1 MKKKLTRMLAV
12 VLIAM
17 MLIPTLAT
25 FAVSAEGETEE
36 TIDISDIVNL
46 YKLRQLDA
54 APPMGSKV
62 PKEAEP
68 TFEEG
73 MLASEPFDVTRTGD
87 KYLYIGPCPDPRI
100 EANWKKLDY
109 IVYWYK
115 KDGTYTSQKKL
126 MDLGNLNSDGVTYG
140 NIVGEFADGSVIL
153 KIMISSTYKYAAIK
167 VPTTYSE
174 YMLVTSER
182 SFTVEEYYAYADSQG
197 WDIESVGL
205 RPAIADEAP
214 ERYEGLW
221 NFFPRL
227 TDRDPLLRQHQNT
240 TYVESEYIP
249 VTGGDVIT
257 MGAISTSETKTIL
270 TTYNADLDKVRD
282 YKRVDY
288 GIDFE
293 EELAFGFGIYSF
305 VVPEGVTYIKAS
317 VHSGIYNDGDI
328 LVTRNQP
335 FTGAELNATLGIDE
349 LSEEAK
355 SHAFYGKDALFVG
368 DSISYGSYDT
378 PPTYRNPSA
387 SWARRL
393 ALATGLNPTNVS
405 YPGASVGK
413 TGLPNVKWE
422 YDLLKTALMSKTE
435 YDMVVFQGGVN
446 DARQN
451 VAVGTALS
459 SDTDRKILV
468 EEDRVATFA
477 GGLQLMFHD
486 AREKWPEAEFY
497 YIANFKLVPDSVK
510 GKDMNEYFA
519 QAKILCAEYGVH
531 YIDLYN
537 NVELYEVFDYESY
550 DLLPDL
556 IHPISSTYDLLF
568 PTILNLFNETL
579 EEKEEDEPVI
589 PDTPDV
595 PAEPEETT
603 PEVTTPE
610 ESTPEETT
618 PEETTPEESTPEE
631 PTPEEPTPEET
642 TPEETTPEESTP
654 EETTPEETTPEVTT
668 PEVTTPEETTPEE
681 EEHVCENVTGWKAF
695 WNSIMNFF
703 RRLFGQPEL
712 CDCGET
718 VKKKN

>member
-25 FAVSAEGETEE
+25 FVVGADEVAINIDDIENVYAVR
-36 TIDISDIVNL
+36 
-46 YKLRQLDA
+46 KLDA
-54 APPMGSKV
+54 SPNESK
-62 PKEAEP
+62 KDDEP
-68 TFEEG
+68 TYEEG
-73 MLASEPFDVTRTGD
+73 MLATEPFEVTKD
-87 KYLYIGPCPDPRI
+87 QYIYVGPCPDPRI
-100 EANWKKLDY
+100 EANWKKLEF
-109 IVYWYK
+109 IAYWYK
-115 KDGTYTSQKKL
+115 STGAYTAQKKFMEL
-126 MDLGNLNSDGVTYG
+126 ST
-140 NIVGEFADGSVIL
+140 NIVDEFVDGSVIL
-153 KIMISSTYKYAAIK
+153 KIKVNNKNYKFAALK
-167 VPTTYSE
+167 VPTTFAK
-174 YMLVTSER
+174 YMLVTVDR
-182 SFTVEEYYAYADSQG
+182 AFTVEEYYAYADAQG

-214 ERYEGLW
+214 EGYEGLW

-282 YKRVDY
+282 YKRVDV

-293 EELAFGFGIYSF
+293 EQLAFGFGIYSF
-305 VVPEGVTYIKAS
+305 VVPEDVSYIKVS

-328 LVTRNQP
+328 LVTRNQS

-355 SHAFYGKDALFVG
+355 AHAFYGKEALFVG
-368 DSISYGSYDT
+368 DSISYGSFDT

-413 TGLPNVKWE
+413 TVLPNVKWE

-459 SDTDRKILV
+459 SDTDREVLV
-468 EEDRVATFA
+468 EAARVATFA

-486 AREKWPEAEFY
+486 AKEKWPEAEFY
-497 YIANFKLVPDSVK
+497 YIANFKLVSESVK
-510 GKDMNEYFA
+510 GKDMNEYFE

-537 NVELYEVFDYESY
+537 NVELYEVFDYES
-550 DLLPDL
+550 DELLPDL
-556 IHPISSTYDLLF
+556 IHPISATYDLLF
-568 PTILNLFNETL
+568 PTILKLFNETL
-579 EEKEEDEPVI
+579 EEKEDDEPII
-589 PDTPDV
+589 PDTPV
-595 PAEPEETT
+595 EPEES
-603 PEVTTPE
+603 TPE
-610 ESTPEETT
+610 ESTPEVTP
-618 PEETTPEESTPEE
+618 PEESVPEESTPEQNVPE
-631 PTPEEPTPEET
+631 NPAPEEPAPEPNVPENPTPEEPAPEQ
-642 TPEETTPEESTP
+642 
-654 EETTPEETTPEVTT
+654 TTPEV
-668 PEVTTPEETTPEE
+668 
-681 EEHVCENVTGWKAF
+681 EEHVCQEVSGWKAF
-695 WNSIMNFF
+695 WNSIANFF

-712 CDCGET
+712 CPCGE
-718 VKKKN
+718 VIEKKN

>member
-25 FAVSAEGETEE
+25 FVVGADEVAINIDDIENVYAVR
-36 TIDISDIVNL
+36 
-46 YKLRQLDA
+46 KLDA
-54 APPMGSKV
+54 SPNESK
-62 PKEAEP
+62 KDDEP
-68 TFEEG
+68 TYEEG
-73 MLASEPFDVTRTGD
+73 MLATEPFEVTKD
-87 KYLYIGPCPDPRI
+87 QYIYVGPCPDPRI
-100 EANWKKLDY
+100 EANWKKLEF
-109 IVYWYK
+109 IAYWYK
-115 KDGTYTSQKKL
+115 STGAYTAQKKFMEL
-126 MDLGNLNSDGVTYG
+126 ST
-140 NIVGEFADGSVIL
+140 NIVDEFVDGSVIL
-153 KIMISSTYKYAAIK
+153 KIKVNNKNYKFAALK
-167 VPTTYSE
+167 VPTTFAK
-174 YMLVTSER
+174 YMLVTVDR
-182 SFTVEEYYAYADSQG
+182 AFTVEEYYAYADAQG

-214 ERYEGLW
+214 EGYEGLW

-249 VTGGDVIT
+249 VIGGDVIT

-282 YKRVDY
+282 YKRVDV

-293 EELAFGFGIYSF
+293 EQLAFGFGIYSF
-305 VVPEGVTYIKAS
+305 VVPEDVSYIKVS

-355 SHAFYGKDALFVG
+355 AHAFYGKEALFVG
-368 DSISYGSYDT
+368 DSISYGSFDT

-413 TGLPNVKWE
+413 TVLPNVKWE

-459 SDTDRKILV
+459 SDTDREVLV
-468 EEDRVATFA
+468 EAARVATFA

-486 AREKWPEAEFY
+486 AKEKWPEAEFY

-510 GKDMNEYFA
+510 GKDMNEYFE

-537 NVELYEVFDYESY
+537 NVELYEVFDYES
-550 DLLPDL
+550 DELLPDL
-556 IHPISSTYDLLF
+556 IHPISATYDLLF
-568 PTILNLFNETL
+568 PTILKLFNETL
-579 EEKEEDEPVI
+579 EEKEDDEPII
-589 PDTPDV
+589 PDTPV
-595 PAEPEETT
+595 EPEES
-603 PEVTTPE
+603 TPE
-610 ESTPEETT
+610 ESTPEVTP
-618 PEETTPEESTPEE
+618 PEESVPEESTPEQNVPE
-631 PTPEEPTPEET
+631 NPAPEEPAPEPNVPENPTPEEPAPEQ
-642 TPEETTPEESTP
+642 
-654 EETTPEETTPEVTT
+654 TTPEV
-668 PEVTTPEETTPEE
+668 
-681 EEHVCENVTGWKAF
+681 EEHVCQEVSGWKAF
-695 WNSIMNFF
+695 WNSIANFF

-712 CDCGET
+712 CPCGE
-718 VKKKN
+718 VIEKKN

>member
-25 FAVSAEGETEE
+25 FVVSADEVAIN
-36 TIDISDIVNL
+36 IDDIENV
-46 YKLRQLDA
+46 YAVRKLDA
-54 APPMGSKV
+54 SPNESK
-62 PKEAEP
+62 KDDEP
-68 TFEEG
+68 TYEEG
-73 MLASEPFDVTRTGD
+73 MLATEPFEVTKD
-87 KYLYIGPCPDPRI
+87 QYIYVGPCPDPRI
-100 EANWKKLDY
+100 EANWKKLEF
-109 IVYWYK
+109 IAYWYK
-115 KDGTYTSQKKL
+115 STGAYTAQKKFMEL
-126 MDLGNLNSDGVTYG
+126 ST
-140 NIVGEFADGSVIL
+140 NIVDEFADGSVIL
-153 KIMISSTYKYAAIK
+153 KIKVNNKNYKFAALK
-167 VPTTYSE
+167 VPTTFAK
-174 YMLVTSER
+174 YMLVTVDR
-182 SFTVEEYYAYADSQG
+182 AFTVEEYYAYADAQG

-214 ERYEGLW
+214 DGYEGLW

-249 VTGGDVIT
+249 VIGGDVIT

-282 YKRVDY
+282 YKRVDV

-293 EELAFGFGIYSF
+293 EQLAFGFGIYSF
-305 VVPEGVTYIKAS
+305 VVPENVSYIKVS

-328 LVTRNQP
+328 LVTRNQS

-355 SHAFYGKDALFVG
+355 AHAFYGKEALFVG
-368 DSISYGSYDT
+368 DSISYGSFDT

-413 TGLPNVKWE
+413 TVLPNVKWE

-459 SDTDRKILV
+459 SDTDREVLV
-468 EEDRVATFA
+468 EAARVATFA

-486 AREKWPEAEFY
+486 AREKWPEAELY

-510 GKDMNEYFA
+510 GKDMNEYFE

-537 NVELYEVFDYESY
+537 NVELYETFDYES
-550 DLLPDL
+550 DELLPDL
-556 IHPISSTYDLLF
+556 IHPISATYDLLF
-568 PTILNLFNETL
+568 PTILKLFNETL
-579 EEKEEDEPVI
+579 EEKEDDEPII
-589 PDTPDV
+589 PDTPV
-595 PAEPEETT
+595 EPEES
-603 PEVTTPE
+603 TPE
-610 ESTPEETT
+610 ESTPEVTPPEEST
-618 PEETTPEESTPEE
+618 PEESVPEESTPEQNVPENPAPEEPTPEESTPEV
-631 PTPEEPTPEET
+631 TP
-642 TPEETTPEESTP
+642 
-654 EETTPEETTPEVTT
+654 PEV
-668 PEVTTPEETTPEE
+668 
-681 EEHVCENVTGWKAF
+681 EEHVCQEVSGWKAF
-695 WNSIMNFF
+695 WNSIANFF

-712 CDCGET
+712 CPCGE
-718 VKKKN
+718 VIQKKN

>member
-25 FAVSAEGETEE
+25 LAVNAEEGTGEN
-36 TIDISDIVNL
+36 TIDISDIVNVYEL
-46 YKLRQLDA
+46 NQLDA
-54 APPMGSKV
+54 APNEEKV
-62 PKEAEP
+62 NGAKDKEP
-68 TFEEG
+68 TYEEG
-73 MLASEPFDVTRTGD
+73 VLASKAFATSRNGD
-87 KYLYIGPCPDPRI
+87 KYIYIGPCPDP
-100 EANWKKLDY
+100 ANYTSTTEKYNYPL
-109 IVYWYK
+109 VYWYN
-115 KDGTYTSQKKL
+115 KDGKYTAFKKMGEL
-126 MDLGNLNSDGVTYG
+126 TGNVVDRFS
-140 NIVGEFADGSVIL
+140 DGSVIL
-153 KIMISSTYKYAAIK
+153 KVMVSSSYKYAAIK
-167 VPTTYSE
+167 VPNTFAD
-174 YMLVTSER
+174 YMLVTCER
-182 SFTVEEYYAYADSQG
+182 SFTVEDYYAYADAQG

-214 ERYEGLW
+214 EGYEGLW

-240 TYVESEYIP
+240 TYVESEYIT

-293 EELAFGFGIYSF
+293 EQLAFGFGIYSF
-305 VVPEGVTYIKAS
+305 VVPEGVTYIKVS

-355 SHAFYGKDALFVG
+355 AHAFYGKEALFVG

-413 TGLPNVKWE
+413 TGLSNVKWE
-422 YDLLKTALMSKTE
+422 YDLLKTALMSKAT
-435 YDMVVFQGGVN
+435 YDMVVFHGGVN

-468 EEDRVATFA
+468 EEARVATFA

-486 AREKWPEAEFY
+486 AREKWPEAELY

-568 PTILNLFNETL
+568 PTILDLFNETL

-595 PAEPEETT
+595 PTEPEETTPEETT
-603 PEVTTPE
+603 PEVTVPEETTPE
-610 ESTPEETT
+610 VNVPEEPAPEETVPEETVPEETTPEETT
-618 PEETTPEESTPEE
+618 PEETTPEE
-631 PTPEEPTPEET
+631 T
-642 TPEETTPEESTP
+642 TPD
-654 EETTPEETTPEVTT
+654 
-668 PEVTTPEETTPEE
+668 E

>member
-25 FAVSAEGETEE
+25 FVVSADEVAIN
-36 TIDISDIVNL
+36 IDDIENV
-46 YKLRQLDA
+46 YAVRKLDA
-54 APPMGSKV
+54 SPNESK
-62 PKEAEP
+62 KDDEP
-68 TFEEG
+68 TYEEG
-73 MLASEPFDVTRTGD
+73 MLATEPFEVTKD
-87 KYLYIGPCPDPRI
+87 QYIYVGPCPDPRI
-100 EANWKKLDY
+100 EANWKKLEF
-109 IVYWYK
+109 IAYWYK
-115 KDGTYTSQKKL
+115 STGAYTAQKKFMEL
-126 MDLGNLNSDGVTYG
+126 ST
-140 NIVGEFADGSVIL
+140 NIVDEFADGSVIL
-153 KIMISSTYKYAAIK
+153 KIKVNNKNYKFAALK
-167 VPTTYSE
+167 VPTTFAK
-174 YMLVTSER
+174 YMLVTVDR
-182 SFTVEEYYAYADSQG
+182 AFTVEEYYAYADAQG

-214 ERYEGLW
+214 DGYEGLW

-249 VTGGDVIT
+249 VIGGDVIT

-282 YKRVDY
+282 YKRVDV

-293 EELAFGFGIYSF
+293 EQLAFGFGIYSF
-305 VVPEGVTYIKAS
+305 VVPEDVSYIKVS

-328 LVTRNQP
+328 LVTRNQS

-355 SHAFYGKDALFVG
+355 AHAFYGKEALFVG
-368 DSISYGSYDT
+368 DSISYGSFDT

-413 TGLPNVKWE
+413 TVLPNVKWE

-459 SDTDRKILV
+459 SDTDREVLV
-468 EEDRVATFA
+468 EAARVATFA

-486 AREKWPEAEFY
+486 AREKWPEAELY

-510 GKDMNEYFA
+510 GKDMNEYFE

-537 NVELYEVFDYESY
+537 NVELYETFDYES
-550 DLLPDL
+550 DELLPDL
-556 IHPISSTYDLLF
+556 IHPISATYDLLF
-568 PTILNLFNETL
+568 PTILKLFNETL
-579 EEKEEDEPVI
+579 EEKEDDEPII
-589 PDTPDV
+589 PDTPV
-595 PAEPEETT
+595 EPEES
-603 PEVTTPE
+603 TPE
-610 ESTPEETT
+610 ESTPEVTPPEEST
-618 PEETTPEESTPEE
+618 PEESVPEESTPEQNVPENPAPEEPTPEESTPEV
-631 PTPEEPTPEET
+631 TP
-642 TPEETTPEESTP
+642 
-654 EETTPEETTPEVTT
+654 PEV
-668 PEVTTPEETTPEE
+668 
-681 EEHVCENVTGWKAF
+681 EEHVCQEVSGWKAF
-695 WNSIMNFF
+695 WNSIANFF

-712 CDCGET
+712 CPCGE
-718 VKKKN
+718 VIQKKN